1 MNIKK
6 NLILATISLASAN
19 AYAQDY
25 VKTAQFNLGKL
36 LETDT
41 ISFRLEYPEY
51 ERLSSASVK
60 QLQAQGFEAQNE
72 VDFHITRSISRGDVI
87 ADVTYIPV
95 VKRHNAWYAITNYTL
110 QPTIQGPKVSSAARR
125 IFQATTDVYKSERY
139 AKQSVLA
146 KGKWVKM
153 YVDKEG
159 IYQLTDEQLKSAGFA
174 DPSKVK
180 LYGYGG
186 RLIQENLPFEGTDAL
201 IDDLNEVP
209 LYRRNGSVLFFA
221 EGLTSYKSNTQFSNN
236 TFSKHSYYF
245 LTEAE
250 GNDNA
255 PLQFGTLDQATSQ
268 ATETSIVTA
277 HALLNNETCV
287 WYGGGRNFYDSNDL
301 QSGHTFKI
309 KLPGNITT
317 SDVQVVYDVTGA
329 SVGSSSYFTITDAD
343 TQKQYAKQ
351 NLGSTSEGEEARGY
365 HSSFKAQFGTE
376 AKLKD
381 RKSVV

>member
-6 NLILATISLASAN
+6 YLILATVSLATTN

-25 VKTAQFNLGKL
+25 VKTAQFNFGKL
-36 LETDT
+36 LMTDT

-51 ERLSSASVK
+51 EKLTSASVK

-72 VDFHITRSISRGDVI
+72 VDFHITRSTSRGDII
-87 ADVTYIPV
+87 ADVTYVPV
-95 VKRHNAWYAITNYTL
+95 VKRHNQWYSIKNHTL
-110 QPTIQGPKVSSAARR
+110 RPVIKGPKVSSATRR
-125 IFQATTDVYKSERY
+125 ILQATTDVYKSERY

-146 KGKWVKM
+146 KGKWIKM

-159 IYQLTDEQLKSAGFA
+159 IYQLTDDQLKSAGFT

-186 RLIQENLPFEGTDAL
+186 RLIQENFIFEGTDAL

-221 EGLTSYKSNTQFSNN
+221 EGLTTYKSNTQFSNN

-250 GNDNA
+250 DNDNA
-255 PLQFGTLDQATSQ
+255 PLQFTTLDRASSQ
-268 ATETSIVTA
+268 AVETSTVTA
-277 HALLNNETCV
+277 HTLFNNETCV
-287 WYGGGRNFYDSNDL
+287 WYGGGRNFYDGNDL

-309 KLPGNITT
+309 SLPGNITT
-317 SDVQVVYDVTGA
+317 SDVQVAYDVTGA
-329 SVGSSSYFTITDAD
+329 SIGSSSYFTITDAD
-343 TQKQYAKQ
+343 NQKRPLQA
-351 NLGSTSEGEEARGY
+351 NSTTCTSAINKRCRLP
-365 HSSFKAQFGTE
+365 TPR
-376 AKLKD
+376 L
-381 RKSVV
+381 SVAIHRILPPS

>member
-1 MNIKK
+1 MVCCK
-6 NLILATISLASAN
+6 
-19 AYAQDY
+19 
-25 VKTAQFNLGKL
+25 
-36 LETDT
+36 
-41 ISFRLEYPEY
+41 
-51 ERLSSASVK
+51 
-60 QLQAQGFEAQNE
+60 
-72 VDFHITRSISRGDVI
+72 
-87 ADVTYIPV
+87 
-95 VKRHNAWYAITNYTL
+95 NYTL
-110 QPTIQGPKVSSAARR
+110 QPTIQGPKVSSATRR

-146 KGKWVKM
+146 KGKWVKI

-287 WYGGGRNFYDSNDL
+287 WYGGGRNF
-301 QSGHTFKI
+301 
-309 KLPGNITT
+309 TT
-317 SDVQVVYDVTGA
+317 AT
-329 SVGSSSYFTITDAD
+329 TCRAD
-343 TQKQYAKQ
+343 I
-351 NLGSTSEGEEARGY
+351 
-365 HSSFKAQFGTE
+365 HSK
-376 AKLKD
+376 
-381 RKSVV
+381 